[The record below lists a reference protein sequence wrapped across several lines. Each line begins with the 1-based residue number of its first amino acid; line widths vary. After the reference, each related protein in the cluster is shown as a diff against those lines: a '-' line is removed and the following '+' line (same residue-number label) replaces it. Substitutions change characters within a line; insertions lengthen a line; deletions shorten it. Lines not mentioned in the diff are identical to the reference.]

1 MRSGP
6 VGVRSGQS
14 RIFSLFQSEQNLR
27 QGFKRESRLF
37 GSNISR
43 EEIEIEIRTLYFES
57 IWTGIS
63 KILHAWILFWHDPL
77 AHHNRRKPRTGGCWI
92 SPWPPL
98 RVFRAASAARASGVC
113 GIYDL
118 YFLPVHIVCVQKL
131 FFLISPLTIP
141 ISLLWL
147 TNSALAF
154 RDLDK
159 SQTFRSV
166 MFSNAVVERRRL
178 VEKPFLT
185 GQLDAAHR
193 AVAAPR
199 DGTSLSIVS
208 FWLSVPMIT
217 GRYRLPFVSFPRYA
231 GFT

>member
-77 AHHNRRKPRTGGCWI
+77 AHHNRRKPRTGGVEYPRDHP
-92 SPWPPL
+92 SVYFAR
-98 RVFRAASAARASGVC
+98 RVLQEQVVCAAYMTF
-113 GIYDL
+113 I
-118 YFLPVHIVCVQKL
+118 
-131 FFLISPLTIP
+131 FFLSILYVFKNFSFLSPLLQSP
-141 ISLLWL
+141 
-147 TNSALAF
+147 
-154 RDLDK
+154 
-159 SQTFRSV
+159 
-166 MFSNAVVERRRL
+166 
-178 VEKPFLT
+178 
-185 GQLDAAHR
+185 
-193 AVAAPR
+193 
-199 DGTSLSIVS
+199 
-208 FWLSVPMIT
+208 
-217 GRYRLPFVSFPRYA
+217 
-231 GFT
+231 